1 VASSGFEKKKEKKNL
16 VSCFFLVSFVVVF
29 SISVLTPIQHIT
41 SSVAGA

>member
-16 VSCFFLVSFVVVF
+16 VSCFFLVSFVVF